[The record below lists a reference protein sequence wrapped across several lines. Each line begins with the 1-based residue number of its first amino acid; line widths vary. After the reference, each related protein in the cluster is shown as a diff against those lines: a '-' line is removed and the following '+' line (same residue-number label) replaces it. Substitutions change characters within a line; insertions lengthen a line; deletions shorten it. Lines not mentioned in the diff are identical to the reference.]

1 MMYAWHLV
9 DGALVRG
16 AGETV
21 SRFSPVSAEPLAQAP
36 LASAAQGE
44 EAAAAAT
51 RAAPKMA
58 NLTLGERRAV
68 LLDLATRLESD
79 GTELATRIT
88 LETGCPAA
96 QALSMQIGSAVGLLR
111 AYADLLNDYAFVEER
126 EGRRGG
132 RTRIIR
138 HPVGVALGIVPW
150 NVPVFLACM
159 KLAPAIAAGCPI
171 LLKPS
176 PESADSMGLFARM
189 LATLGLPAGGV
200 QSVTGDAA
208 LGRQLVDDGRFA
220 KISFTGSTAAGRQV
234 GIAAAQRFARTT
246 LELGG
251 KSAAILLDDL
261 DPSGWPAELWLAMLQ
276 NNGQVC
282 GAQSRVLIP
291 HARAAAFADGLAALI
306 DGLTVSDPREV
317 ETQIGPVV
325 SVTAA
330 DRIKEAVTADI
341 AAGGTRLTQPASRNE
356 PKSAFV
362 TPVVLRPSRGDAPIV
377 LNELFGP
384 VVLVQ
389 PYKSEDEAVR
399 MANDHRYGLSGSIW
413 SSDPERAARLARGLK
428 TGTVG
433 INTKKI
439 LDFGSPFGG
448 WRDSGLGRE
457 LGPEGID
464 AYTETTTLILP

>member
-1 MMYAWHLV
+1 MTDAGHIL

-16 AGETV
+16 SGETV
-21 SRFSPVSAEPLAQAP
+21 SRLSPVSREPLAQAP

-51 RAAPKMA
+51 RAAPRMA

-68 LLDLATRLESD
+68 LLDLAILLDND
-79 GTELATRIT
+79 GTELATQIT

-96 QALSMQIGSAVGLLR
+96 QALSLQIGSAVGLLR
-111 AYADLLNDYAFVEER
+111 AYADLLSDHAFVEER

-189 LATLGLPAGGV
+189 LATLDLPAGGV
-200 QSVTGDAA
+200 QSLTGGAA

-261 DPSGWPAELWLAMLQ
+261 DPSGWPAELWLAMFQ

-282 GAQSRVLIP
+282 GAKSRILVP
-291 HARAAAFADGLAALI
+291 HARMAAFEDGLAAMI
-306 DGLTVSDPREV
+306 EGLTVGDPRSGG
-317 ETQIGPVV
+317 TQIGPVV
-325 SVTAA
+325 SLAA
-330 DRIKEAVTADI
+330 AKRIDEAVSADV
-341 AAGGTRLTQPASRNE
+341 AAGGTRLTQAASRSE
-356 PKSAFV
+356 QTCAFV
-362 TPVVLRPSRGDAPIV
+362 TPSLLRPSRGDAPIV
-377 LNELFGP
+377 LDELFGP
-384 VVLVQ
+384 VVTVQ
-389 PYKSEDEAVR
+389 PYESEDEAVR
-399 MANDHRYGLSGSIW
+399 MANDHRYGLSGSVW
-413 SSDPERAARLARGLK
+413 SADPERAARLAVRLK

-448 WRDSGLGRE
+448 WRDSGVGRE
-457 LGPEGID
+457 LGPEGIN